1 MAYATM
7 YEMWRVL
14 HGDQIFEVLLD
25 LGHGED
31 FPLKTHPWFFG
42 VRISMTNKNADGLPS
57 EEEEDRLNT
66 VENRT
71 REVTKARDGIYVGRR
86 QGQGNRDLLFY
97 FPKRPL
103 GLDER
108 IRASMG
114 TEILF
119 ISRDDAAWKG
129 YEQLLPGPR
138 EWRRIEDGRLIAKLL
153 EQNSDPKV
161 EHKVMHRVAT
171 SITKGAEALA
181 ELMKKLE
188 LSDIDTVGK
197 KPDLIV
203 VGVQKTTLDPE
214 NILKVSFVL
223 ESKADKAKGKYLGWI
238 AEPTGDGGGGSLA
251 VDDLEFDI
259 DNLDIEE
266 DEEGE
271 SSG

>member
-1 MAYATM
+1 MAYTPM
-7 YEMWRVL
+7 FEMWRTTQ
-14 HGDQIFEVLLD
+14 GEMIFEILLD

-31 FPLKTHPWFFG
+31 FPLRTHPWYFAT
-42 VRISMTNKNADGLPS
+42 RMLMTNRNADGLPS
-57 EEEEDRLNT
+57 EEEEERLNT
-66 VENRT
+66 VENRI
-71 REVTKARDGIYVGRR
+71 REVAKSREGLYVGRR

-97 FPKRPL
+97 FPRRPT
-103 GLDER
+103 GLEDR

-114 TEILF
+114 TELLF

-161 EHKVMHRVAT
+161 EHNVVHRVAT
-171 SITKGAEALA
+171 TIQKGAEALVGLF
-181 ELMKKLE
+181 EKLE
-188 LSDIDTVGK
+188 LKDIAITGT
-197 KPDLIV
+197 KPNLV
-203 VGVQKTTLDPE
+203 VTGVQKTALDAE
-214 NILKVSFVL
+214 NLLKVTFVL

-238 AEPTGDGGGGSLA
+238 AEPAGDGGGGSLA

-259 DNLDIEE
+259 DNLDIE

-271 SSG
+271 GGP